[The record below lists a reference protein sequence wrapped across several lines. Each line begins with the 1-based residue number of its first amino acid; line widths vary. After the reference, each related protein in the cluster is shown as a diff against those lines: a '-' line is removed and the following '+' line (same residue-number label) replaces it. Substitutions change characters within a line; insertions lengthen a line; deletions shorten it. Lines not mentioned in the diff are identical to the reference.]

1 MSKSDLV
8 IKYPKSIDHN
18 KFMTTSSTETKYGLP
33 SEVRYCR
40 TCTMSNQL
48 PRSEVEHKH
57 NSSTQKK
64 TILIHEDGRC
74 DACHIT
80 EKKNNEVIDWKE
92 RDQQLRDLCDK
103 YRSRNGA
110 YDCLVPGS
118 GGKDSFYTAHK
129 LKYDYGM
136 NPLTVTWAPNM
147 YTDWG
152 WKNFQSW
159 INAGFDNHLVT
170 PNGRAHRLL
179 TRLSVDNL
187 LHPFQAFII
196 GQKSFVLKMATKMS
210 IPLVFYGESDAEY
223 GTGPQSRM
231 DTPKRDLKFSTSNEE
246 DELYFGGISYSDLI
260 KYFGLSAND
269 LSIYLPE
276 KEDKIKSLDIQ
287 YHDLGYYLKWHPQNC
302 YYYAVKHGGFIPSPE
317 RTLGTYS
324 KYNSIDDKI
333 DDFHYYTTGIK
344 FGIARATYE
353 TAQEIRAGD
362 IDREEGVAL
371 VKKFDH
377 EYPERF
383 ADEVFNY
390 LSISENEYPVA
401 FKMFEQPIID
411 REYFDKL
418 CDNFRSPHLWSYKD
432 NKWVLRKIIK

>member
-1 MSKSDLV
+1 MVLMIVLFQVQAAKIV
-8 IKYPKSIDHN
+8 
-18 KFMTTSSTETKYGLP
+18 F
-33 SEVRYCR
+33 
-40 TCTMSNQL
+40 
-48 PRSEVEHKH
+48 
-57 NSSTQKK
+57 
-64 TILIHEDGRC
+64 
-74 DACHIT
+74 
-80 EKKNNEVIDWKE
+80 
-92 RDQQLRDLCDK
+92 
-103 YRSRNGA
+103 
-110 YDCLVPGS
+110 
-118 GGKDSFYTAHK
+118 TAHK
-129 LKYDYGM
+129 LKYDYKM
-136 NPLTVTWAPNM
+136 NPLTITWAPNM

-159 INAGFDNHLVT
+159 IKAGFDNFLVT

-187 LHPFQAFII
+187 LHPFQPFII
-196 GQKSFVLKMATKMS
+196 GQKSFVLKMALKMD

-231 DTPKRDLKFSTSNEE
+231 DTPKRDLKFSTASEKNN
-246 DELYFGGISYSDLI
+246 LFFGGISYNDLI
-260 KYFGLSAND
+260 KYFGLTDND

-276 KEDKIKSLDIQ
+276 NKSKIQSLNIQ

-317 RTLGTYS
+317 RTTGTYS

-353 TAQEIRAGD
+353 SAQEIRAGD
-362 IDREEGVAL
+362 IDRDEGVAL

-383 ADEVFNY
+383 ANEVFEY
-390 LSISENEYPVA
+390 LSISKEEFPKA
-401 FKMFEQPIID
+401 FNMFEQPVMD
-411 REYFDKL
+411 KEYFNKL

-432 NKWVLRKIIK
+432 NKWVLRNIIS